1 VPVTRLRSSVSCLR
15 PALLLLLGLAAM
27 VLAGPA
33 LAQAKNPFSVGIS
46 EGGGNATGMMG
57 WILAQQGY
65 FERALTAAVRASRS
79 DGTAFWWLA
88 GLSFIYGVLHA
99 AGPGHGKAVLASYMV
114 ANERALRRGIVLSFF
129 AALLQA
135 TVAVTLVG
143 LFSLVFHA
151 TATGMRDG
159 AALIEKFSY
168 LGVVVLGG
176 WLVWRKGAGFAAAWR
191 KRPAAMALPFA
202 AVPLAGRTDLAFAGM
217 ERKSTA
223 TRELGASP
231 YPTGGALGRDPDG
244 SGRGRA
250 FTCVAPSGAP
260 AHEHGPACGHW
271 HAPDPASLGDD
282 FNWRESLSTVVA
294 AGARPCSGAILVLVF
309 ALSQGIFSAGIAATV
324 VMALG
329 TAITTAALAST
340 AVLAKGIALR
350 LAGPQ
355 AGRGM
360 LVARGLEVAAA
371 VLVLAVGLSLLLG
384 VGPLQALA

>member
-1 VPVTRLRSSVSCLR
+1 VPVTRLRSAVASLR
-15 PALLLLLGLAAM
+15 PALPLFLGLATM

-46 EGGGNATGMMG
+46 EGGGSANGVMG
-57 WILAQQGY
+57 WILAQQGV
-65 FERALTAAVRASRS
+65 FERALSAAVRASKA
-79 DGTAFWWLA
+79 DGSAFWWLA
-88 GLSFIYGVLHA
+88 ALSFVYGVLHA

-129 AALLQA
+129 AAMLQA
-135 TVAVTLVG
+135 IVAVALVG
-143 LFSLVFHA
+143 LLSLVFHA

-168 LGVVVLGG
+168 LGVVLLGA

-191 KRPAAMALPFA
+191 MRLTEIALPFA
-202 AVPLAGRTDLAFAGM
+202 TAPAARGADLAFAGM
-217 ERKSTA
+217 EREPA
-223 TRELGASP
+223 AARRPGASP
-231 YPTGGALGRDPDG
+231 YRLGGAGRRDHDG
-244 SGRGRA
+244 SGRGRVFA
-250 FTCVAPSGAP
+250 CAVPGGAAP
-260 AHEHGPACGHW
+260 HEHGPECGHW
-271 HAPDPASLGDD
+271 HAPDPASLGDG
-282 FNWRESLSTVVA
+282 FTWRESLSTVVA

-309 ALSQGIFSAGIAATV
+309 ALSQGIFSAGIAATM

-340 AVLAKGIALR
+340 AVLAKGIALK
-350 LAGPQ
+350 LAGPE
-355 AGRGM
+355 AGRGV

>member
-1 VPVTRLRSSVSCLR
+1 MPVTRLRFAAASLR
-15 PALLLLLGLAAM
+15 PALSLFLGLATM

-46 EGGGNATGMMG
+46 EGGGGATGVMG
-57 WILAQQGY
+57 WILAQQGV
-65 FERALTAAVRASRS
+65 FERALSAAVRASKA
-79 DGTAFWWLA
+79 DGSAFWWLA
-88 GLSFIYGVLHA
+88 GLSFVYGVLHA

-129 AALLQA
+129 AAMLQA
-135 TVAVTLVG
+135 IVAVALVG
-143 LFSLVFHA
+143 LLSLVFHA

-191 KRPAAMALPFA
+191 TRPAVMALPFA
-202 AVPLAGRTDLAFAGM
+202 AAPAARRTGLAFAGV
-217 ERKSTA
+217 EQRLPAPS
-223 TRELGASP
+223 GFGPSP
-231 YPTGGALGRDPDG
+231 VRIGQRRRDPDG
-244 SGRGRA
+244 SGGGQA
-250 FTCVAPSGAP
+250 FTCAVPSGAA
-260 AHEHGPACGHW
+260 AHEHGPGCGHW
-271 HAPDPASLGDD
+271 HAPDPATLGDG
-282 FNWRESLSTVVA
+282 FRWREALSTVVA

-309 ALSQGIFSAGIAATV
+309 ALSQGIFSAGVAATL

-340 AVLAKGIALR
+340 AVLAKGIALK

-355 AGRGM
+355 AGRGV